1 MDQTTQQPEQK
12 KSYEP
17 VPAGTY
23 RVRMKSYTVAP
34 TKTGNTKL
42 STVFEIMAGE
52 YKKRLLF
59 TDYVLTHPNP
69 KAVAVTTDRLSSYLK
84 AIGSK
89 EGFKGDPSVLEGYIE
104 SPLNAEIFIEEDA
117 SGKYKPRNKIKKF
130 FAQ

>member
-1 MDQTTQQPEQK
+1 MDQAQQGPEQK

-17 VPAGTY
+17 IPAGTY
-23 RVRMKSYTVAP
+23 RVRMKSYKVEP

-42 STVFEIMAGE
+42 SAVFEIMAGDH
-52 YKKRLLF
+52 KKRVLF

-84 AIGSK
+84 AIGAK
-89 EGFKGDPSVLEGYIE
+89 DGFKGDPSVLEGYIE
-104 SPLNAEIFIEEDA
+104 TPLNAEIFIEEDKT
-117 SGKYKPRNKIKKF
+117 GKYKPRNKIKKF